1 MLTLNELILGS
12 QARFAREAVA
22 FTLPSAGTTSVSAR
36 PDATDTSWI
45 DLGDVEDC
53 ETTNE
58 STDVERWAPS
68 PGRVQ
73 LANVHE
79 VKGKLSF
86 KLTTNEAGPLAA
98 QLGHRV
104 AELLGGAV
112 TSGQPLGA
120 RTTRGWLQL
129 QHYDSSNTLRVVVS
143 VWCRLKLTGGL
154 KSAGTELVKPQFEA
168 TVLWSTLNVVTLS

>member
-1 MLTLNELILGS
+1 MLALSELILGS
-12 QARFAREAVA
+12 QAKFAREGA
-22 FTLPSAGTTSVSAR
+22 TSTDPAGTVSNAFR
-36 PDATDTSWI
+36 PNSGDASWI

-53 ETTNE
+53 ETSNE
-58 STDVERWAPS
+58 ATDVERWAPS
-68 PGRVQ
+68 PGRLQ
-73 LANVHE
+73 LANLHE

-104 AELLGGAV
+104 AELLGSAV

-154 KSAGTELVKPQFEA
+154 KSAGTDLVKPQFEA
-168 TVLWSTLNVVTLS
+168 NVLWSTLNVVTIS